1 MFRSLSGKLTGSSVA
16 IFVVIIVVI
25 SFFNFQKNKGD
36 IIDLYQGIQKQTL
49 ESAYRSIFITMG
61 DEAQHHLKILAK
73 NLVKVDKNDIVQQ
86 RAILDTA
93 ASLVKYPLVVVVYED
108 DGKTILQYYDENGI
122 KHFSPNWDNTD
133 GIDLRTRAW
142 YVETKQKGAGIITPV
157 YVSAA
162 GKYKG
167 QSFSTAT
174 MPLVKNGK
182 FIGVVGFDIS
192 VDGFQDR
199 FVSFMNSELPSTNI
213 FLTDSDGKI
222 FSYKEEGFVG
232 SPAAKQVEDVLADV
246 LHKDHLED
254 GIVDYDFITEDGKV
268 LDKIGFYK
276 SFPFGWTIVTTAN
289 KTDYTETINANLIQ
303 TIILATIMIIIGAV
317 VIFFIN
323 RYLASPINSIK
334 TLLIAF
340 FKYLNHESKV
350 APKPLILKSH
360 DEIGVMAQAI
370 NENIKRTE

>member
-142 YVETKQKGAGIITPV
+142 Y
-157 YVSAA
+157 SR
-162 GKYKG
+162 
-167 QSFSTAT
+167 
-174 MPLVKNGK
+174 
-182 FIGVVGFDIS
+182 D
-192 VDGFQDR
+192 
-199 FVSFMNSELPSTNI
+199 
-213 FLTDSDGKI
+213 
-222 FSYKEEGFVG
+222 
-232 SPAAKQVEDVLADV
+232 
-246 LHKDHLED
+246 
-254 GIVDYDFITEDGKV
+254 
-268 LDKIGFYK
+268 
-276 SFPFGWTIVTTAN
+276 
-289 KTDYTETINANLIQ
+289 
-303 TIILATIMIIIGAV
+303 
-317 VIFFIN
+317 
-323 RYLASPINSIK
+323 
-334 TLLIAF
+334 
-340 FKYLNHESKV
+340 
-350 APKPLILKSH
+350 
-360 DEIGVMAQAI
+360 
-370 NENIKRTE
+370 